1 MKKYIK
7 WGGIALASPFI
18 LFIVLCIL
26 IYIPAIQNFI
36 VDKATSYA
44 SQATGMNIHIQRIS
58 LSFPLNLVVHET
70 TVTNPQDTLLNVEKL
85 TVKIQLLPLVNKQL
99 EIDGVELKNA
109 SVNTVD
115 LIGGMSLQG
124 NLGELFLKSH
134 GVDLTPETAV
144 LNELILKDARLKLCL
159 ADTTAQDTTQSAPT
173 FWKVK
178 LEKIDLANVDFQ
190 MDMPLDSMNFG
201 LKVGNAS
208 LRDGLVDLHKAAYS
222 ANEFKLLQSG
232 LYYNSGNTPAVEKGL
247 DPSHIAVTDINLQM
261 DSLYY
266 QGNNIRALLH
276 QFELKERSG
285 LEIKSTEGQLQA
297 DEKAIRV
304 PSLQIK
310 TANSFLALKAMIDW
324 SVTEQNQDGV
334 LNGQFMAE
342 IGKADLFKLIPDMPQ
357 EFIQSFPAA
366 PLQVRIGVNGNLSDL
381 KLSTCQVKIPDYFRM
396 EMDGTVKN
404 VFDSLSREG
413 IINLNSDFYKMDFL
427 SSLTSGVVIPSGMN
441 IHGKAGV
448 KGNDLFTETA
458 LSQNEGKVQL
468 NAQYNLLKEA
478 YKADIQIS
486 ELNLHDFLPADSLFY
501 LSAGMQI
508 EGAGTDIF
516 SKQTTLTANAGLNQ
530 LQWGTRIF
538 SGVQLNAALKE
549 SKANLNLDVN
559 DNLMSISSQLDASLH
574 PSAIAADMLVQV
586 KNLDLYGMGLLN
598 SPLKTTENI
607 DIHLKTDMKKSHGVR
622 LSVKDINLITEKKT
636 FKTKDIHL
644 GFSTAR
650 DSIRSY
656 ANAGDL
662 TFLFRSRGGIDELG
676 NQITKLTNAL
686 STQWKQKSID
696 QVALRELWPETQFR
710 ILAGKDNPIS
720 NTLAIKKISF
730 NRMDVNIRTSP
741 IEGLNASMNL
751 YGLKTDSLTLDTI
764 YFNATQQPEKILF
777 SSGAIANDK
786 PFQEAFDITLN
797 GDIGADKANATIE
810 YLNGKKECGVNIGMV
825 AGLQKGGISLHITP
839 FDPILV
845 YRKFTVNPDNYIYL
859 KDDGRIMANLSIY
872 DELRTGLNF
881 YSTPDSTVRQDLT
894 LSLNQINIGEFKRV
908 IPYMPNIEGVINSE
922 AHYVQTEDGMDQIS
936 LENSINQ
943 LNYNGIALGDWALS
957 AVYLPKQSGEQHING
972 LIMQNDNEV
981 ISIEGSYFP
990 AEEKEQKEDRV
1001 DARMALHHFPLEIA
1015 NSFIPGKM
1023 AMLSGDIDGTMQMSG
1038 NASQPLMNGKINLDS
1053 VNVYVPQASLNLRFD
1068 DKPVEIKDS
1077 KLTFNRFKIFTKGK
1091 TPFTIDGD
1099 VDMADFSQM
1108 KMNLKMDANNFEL
1121 LNAKQTKQSLVY
1133 GKLYVDFHSTLK
1145 GTPDNMNIRGNMNI
1159 LGNSN
1164 FTYILQDSPLTVEDR
1179 LGETVTFTNFSD
1191 TTSAQRRVLP
1201 ALSLGGID
1209 MLMTLHIDEG
1219 VQCRVNMDEKGS
1231 NYMYF
1236 EGGGDLSFQYTP
1248 EGNIILNGRYSLL
1261 SGEMKYQLPI
1271 IQLKTFHI
1279 QSGSYIQWNGNAMNP
1294 LMSIKAT
1301 ERVRSSVTQEGQASR
1316 MVNFDVGVNITN
1328 TLENL
1333 GFTFIIDAP
1342 DDGTMQNELAS
1353 MSAEEKNKVAVTMLV
1368 TGMYLTEG
1376 STLGGGGGSSVM
1388 NSFLQDQISKVAGS
1402 ALNTIDVNFGIETNN
1417 GEETGQTSTDYNFQF
1432 AKRFWNN
1439 RIRVVIGGKVSTG
1452 NNVQQDESFI
1462 DNISLE
1468 YRLDNSGTRYVKLF
1482 HDKNYESILDGEVI
1496 ETGAGIVLRKK
1507 VSKVSELFI
1516 FRKKKRPQPE
1526 VEKKE
1531 EDENEEEKNK

>member
-1 MKKYIK
+1 
-7 WGGIALASPFI
+7 
-18 LFIVLCIL
+18 
-26 IYIPAIQNFI
+26 
-36 VDKATSYA
+36 
-44 SQATGMNIHIQRIS
+44 MN
-58 LSFPLNLVVHET
+58 
-70 TVTNPQDTLLNVEKL
+70 
-85 TVKIQLLPLVNKQL
+85 
-99 EIDGVELKNA
+99 
-109 SVNTVD
+109 
-115 LIGGMSLQG
+115 
-124 NLGELFLKSH
+124 
-134 GVDLTPETAV
+134 
-144 LNELILKDARLKLCL
+144 
-159 ADTTAQDTTQSAPT
+159 
-173 FWKVK
+173 
-178 LEKIDLANVDFQ
+178 
-190 MDMPLDSMNFG
+190 
-201 LKVGNAS
+201 
-208 LRDGLVDLHKAAYS
+208 
-222 ANEFKLLQSG
+222 
-232 LYYNSGNTPAVEKGL
+232 
-247 DPSHIAVTDINLQM
+247 
-261 DSLYY
+261 
-266 QGNNIRALLH
+266 
-276 QFELKERSG
+276 
-285 LEIKSTEGQLQA
+285 
-297 DEKAIRV
+297 
-304 PSLQIK
+304 
-310 TANSFLALKAMIDW
+310 
-324 SVTEQNQDGV
+324 
-334 LNGQFMAE
+334 
-342 IGKADLFKLIPDMPQ
+342 
-357 EFIQSFPAA
+357 
-366 PLQVRIGVNGNLSDL
+366 
-381 KLSTCQVKIPDYFRM
+381 
-396 EMDGTVKN
+396 
-404 VFDSLSREG
+404 
-413 IINLNSDFYKMDFL
+413 
-427 SSLTSGVVIPSGMN
+427 
-441 IHGKAGV
+441 
-448 KGNDLFTETA
+448 
-458 LSQNEGKVQL
+458 
-468 NAQYNLLKEA
+468 
-478 YKADIQIS
+478 
-486 ELNLHDFLPADSLFY
+486 
-501 LSAGMQI
+501 
-508 EGAGTDIF
+508 
-516 SKQTTLTANAGLNQ
+516 
-530 LQWGTRIF
+530 
-538 SGVQLNAALKE
+538 
-549 SKANLNLDVN
+549 
-559 DNLMSISSQLDASLH
+559 
-574 PSAIAADMLVQV
+574 
-586 KNLDLYGMGLLN
+586 
-598 SPLKTTENI
+598 
-607 DIHLKTDMKKSHGVR
+607 
-622 LSVKDINLITEKKT
+622 
-636 FKTKDIHL
+636 
-644 GFSTAR
+644 
-650 DSIRSY
+650 
-656 ANAGDL
+656 
-662 TFLFRSRGGIDELG
+662 
-676 NQITKLTNAL
+676 
-686 STQWKQKSID
+686 
-696 QVALRELWPETQFR
+696 
-710 ILAGKDNPIS
+710 
-720 NTLAIKKISF
+720 
-730 NRMDVNIRTSP
+730 VNIRTSP

-751 YGLKTDSLTLDTI
+751 YGLKTDSLALDTI

-777 SSGAIANDK
+777 SSGVIANDK

-859 KDDGRIMANLSIY
+859 RDDGRIMANLFIY
-872 DELRTGLNF
+872 DELRTGLSF
-881 YSTPDSTVRQDLT
+881 YSTPDSTARQDLT
-894 LSLNQINIGEFKRV
+894 LSLTQINIGEFKRV
-908 IPYMPNIEGVINSE
+908 IPYMPDIEGVINSE

-943 LNYNGIALGDWALS
+943 LSYNGIDLGDWALS
-957 AVYLPKQSGEQHING
+957 AVYLPKQTGEQHING

-990 AEEKEQKEDRV
+990 AEAKEQKEDRI

-1301 ERVRSSVTQEGQASR
+1301 ERIRSSVAQEGQASR

-1402 ALNTIDVNFGIETNN
+1402 ALKTIDVNFGIETNN
-1417 GEETGQTSTDYNFQF
+1417 REETGQTSTDYNFQF

-1482 HDKNYESILDGEVI
+1482 HDKNYESVLDGEVI

-1507 VSKVSELFI
+1507 VSKVGELFI
-1516 FRKKKRPQPE
+1516 FRKKKNHSLKS
-1526 VEKKE
+1526 KKRRR
-1531 EDENEEEKNK
+1531 

>member
-1 MKKYIK
+1 
-7 WGGIALASPFI
+7 
-18 LFIVLCIL
+18 
-26 IYIPAIQNFI
+26 
-36 VDKATSYA
+36 
-44 SQATGMNIHIQRIS
+44 MN
-58 LSFPLNLVVHET
+58 
-70 TVTNPQDTLLNVEKL
+70 
-85 TVKIQLLPLVNKQL
+85 
-99 EIDGVELKNA
+99 
-109 SVNTVD
+109 
-115 LIGGMSLQG
+115 
-124 NLGELFLKSH
+124 
-134 GVDLTPETAV
+134 
-144 LNELILKDARLKLCL
+144 
-159 ADTTAQDTTQSAPT
+159 
-173 FWKVK
+173 
-178 LEKIDLANVDFQ
+178 
-190 MDMPLDSMNFG
+190 
-201 LKVGNAS
+201 
-208 LRDGLVDLHKAAYS
+208 
-222 ANEFKLLQSG
+222 
-232 LYYNSGNTPAVEKGL
+232 
-247 DPSHIAVTDINLQM
+247 
-261 DSLYY
+261 
-266 QGNNIRALLH
+266 
-276 QFELKERSG
+276 
-285 LEIKSTEGQLQA
+285 
-297 DEKAIRV
+297 
-304 PSLQIK
+304 
-310 TANSFLALKAMIDW
+310 
-324 SVTEQNQDGV
+324 
-334 LNGQFMAE
+334 
-342 IGKADLFKLIPDMPQ
+342 
-357 EFIQSFPAA
+357 
-366 PLQVRIGVNGNLSDL
+366 
-381 KLSTCQVKIPDYFRM
+381 
-396 EMDGTVKN
+396 
-404 VFDSLSREG
+404 
-413 IINLNSDFYKMDFL
+413 
-427 SSLTSGVVIPSGMN
+427 
-441 IHGKAGV
+441 
-448 KGNDLFTETA
+448 
-458 LSQNEGKVQL
+458 
-468 NAQYNLLKEA
+468 
-478 YKADIQIS
+478 
-486 ELNLHDFLPADSLFY
+486 
-501 LSAGMQI
+501 
-508 EGAGTDIF
+508 
-516 SKQTTLTANAGLNQ
+516 
-530 LQWGTRIF
+530 
-538 SGVQLNAALKE
+538 
-549 SKANLNLDVN
+549 
-559 DNLMSISSQLDASLH
+559 
-574 PSAIAADMLVQV
+574 
-586 KNLDLYGMGLLN
+586 
-598 SPLKTTENI
+598 
-607 DIHLKTDMKKSHGVR
+607 
-622 LSVKDINLITEKKT
+622 
-636 FKTKDIHL
+636 
-644 GFSTAR
+644 
-650 DSIRSY
+650 
-656 ANAGDL
+656 
-662 TFLFRSRGGIDELG
+662 
-676 NQITKLTNAL
+676 
-686 STQWKQKSID
+686 
-696 QVALRELWPETQFR
+696 
-710 ILAGKDNPIS
+710 
-720 NTLAIKKISF
+720 
-730 NRMDVNIRTSP
+730 VNIRTSP

-751 YGLKTDSLTLDTI
+751 YGLKTDSLALDTI

-777 SSGAIANDK
+777 SSGVIANDK

-859 KDDGRIMANLSIY
+859 RDDGRIMANLFIY
-872 DELRTGLNF
+872 DELRTGLSF
-881 YSTPDSTVRQDLT
+881 YSTPDSTARQDLT
-894 LSLNQINIGEFKRV
+894 LSLTQINIGEFKRV
-908 IPYMPNIEGVINSE
+908 IPYMPDIEGVINSE

-943 LNYNGIALGDWALS
+943 LSYNGIDLGDWALS
-957 AVYLPKQSGEQHING
+957 AVYLPKQTGEQHING

-990 AEEKEQKEDRV
+990 AEAKEQKEDRI

-1301 ERVRSSVTQEGQASR
+1301 ERIRSSVAQEGQASR

-1402 ALNTIDVNFGIETNN
+1402 ALKTIDVNFGIETNN
-1417 GEETGQTSTDYNFQF
+1417 REETGQTSTDYNFQF

-1482 HDKNYESILDGEVI
+1482 HDKNYESVLDGEVI

-1507 VSKVSELFI
+1507 VSKVGELFI
-1516 FRKKKRPQPE
+1516 FRKKKKPQPE